1 MGRVLDSHP
10 PEGVQSGATMRA
22 APSLLVLLAL
32 CGSAAAWAGEAAV
45 GKPGAEATL
54 SPQRPEAE
62 GWEIIG
68 NEPLLIRS
76 RQRPNSSIRDLWA
89 EGELNVPAQDVQ
101 AALLDNERYPAFMPY
116 CSESR
121 FVGDPAPDGAR
132 HVYTRLE
139 LPFVAPRDYV
149 VRTQVLRTVGPAGE
163 GVFSSRWSAVP
174 DLLPERPNT
183 VRLRTNDGSWHV
195 TSQGPHKSYV
205 VYRFS
210 VDPGGMVPGFAANM
224 ANRTGVRDTVKAVQK
239 EALRRK
245 ELREAEARRRAPR

>member
-1 MGRVLDSHP
+1 
-10 PEGVQSGATMRA
+10 MRA

-32 CGSAAAWAGEAAV
+32 CGSAAAWADQEPSLG
-45 GKPGAEATL
+45 
-54 SPQRPEAE
+54 PQNPEAE
-62 GWEIIG
+62 GWEVIG
-68 NEPLLIRS
+68 SEPLVIRS

-101 AALLDNERYPAFMPY
+101 AALLDNERYPLFMPY

-121 FVGDPAPDGAR
+121 FVGDSSADGSR

-139 LPFVAPRDYV
+139 LPFVQPRDYV

-163 GVFSSRWSAVP
+163 GVFSNRWSAVP
-174 DLLPERPNT
+174 DLIPERPNT

-195 TSQGPHKSYV
+195 TSQGPNKSYV
-205 VYRFS
+205 VYRFT